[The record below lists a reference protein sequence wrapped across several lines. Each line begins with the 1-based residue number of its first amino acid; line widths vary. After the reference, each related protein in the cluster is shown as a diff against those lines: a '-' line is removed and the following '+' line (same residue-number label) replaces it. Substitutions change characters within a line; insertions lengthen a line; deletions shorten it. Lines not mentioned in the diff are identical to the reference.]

1 MVRVTDGYEELGI
14 APDASHI
21 LRWTRSRPFEAAGVR
36 NPRLRLQDFL
46 KDDLVL
52 PPVAKVI
59 LVDDPGCVLAR
70 VDIAEADA
78 ILVLDLHIEV
88 VVRGFPKVPPVHDE
102 LVKMGIPPV
111 HDDLKDFV
119 KFTQRAI
126 RHLNPPPYRRVALIQ
141 RHLELIDGTS
151 LVNRLAFLHEVLHH
165 EVCKEVADL
174 VEDGVQPLPVSVWDI
189 DERGVDLIAQLLQF
203 LLRELNELLILGCLL
218 DPGLEPH
225 RKSSCLHHRFPLLHG
240 QLERELFVG
249 LLPVLG
255 WHDSSSISRSPG
267 RHPYLNP
274 VLWSSLKKLL
284 DVLGR
289 RGHRFGF
296 DSGNRRW
303 RRRVGLRSHGIRG
316 PPCQGSPPK
325 SDHRR
330 PPSETAS
337 LDQWAWAFFML
348 LSRSAIKG
356 DDHVE
361 WVAQVRPDESF
372 TRS

>member
-174 VEDGVQPLPVSVWDI
+174 VEDGVQPLPVSVWPSSA
-189 DERGVDLIAQLLQF
+189 DL
-203 LLRELNELLILGCLL
+203 
-218 DPGLEPH
+218 
-225 RKSSCLHHRFPLLHG
+225 
-240 QLERELFVG
+240 
-249 LLPVLG
+249 
-255 WHDSSSISRSPG
+255 
-267 RHPYLNP
+267 
-274 VLWSSLKKLL
+274 
-284 DVLGR
+284 
-289 RGHRFGF
+289 
-296 DSGNRRW
+296 
-303 RRRVGLRSHGIRG
+303 G
-316 PPCQGSPPK
+316 P
-325 SDHRR
+325 
-330 PPSETAS
+330 
-337 LDQWAWAFFML
+337 
-348 LSRSAIKG
+348 
-356 DDHVE
+356 
-361 WVAQVRPDESF
+361 
-372 TRS
+372 

>member
-126 RHLNPPPYRRVALIQ
+126 RHLNPPP
-141 RHLELIDGTS
+141 
-151 LVNRLAFLHEVLHH
+151 
-165 EVCKEVADL
+165 
-174 VEDGVQPLPVSVWDI
+174 
-189 DERGVDLIAQLLQF
+189 
-203 LLRELNELLILGCLL
+203 
-218 DPGLEPH
+218 
-225 RKSSCLHHRFPLLHG
+225 
-240 QLERELFVG
+240 
-249 LLPVLG
+249 
-255 WHDSSSISRSPG
+255 
-267 RHPYLNP
+267 
-274 VLWSSLKKLL
+274 
-284 DVLGR
+284 
-289 RGHRFGF
+289 
-296 DSGNRRW
+296 
-303 RRRVGLRSHGIRG
+303 
-316 PPCQGSPPK
+316 
-325 SDHRR
+325 
-330 PPSETAS
+330 
-337 LDQWAWAFFML
+337 
-348 LSRSAIKG
+348 
-356 DDHVE
+356 
-361 WVAQVRPDESF
+361 
-372 TRS
+372 